1 MSLALRPIG
10 EKEMY
15 QTLSLE
21 LNFISKK
28 EISFTAKNKTNP
40 QAFVVVT

>member
-1 MSLALRPIG
+1 MLLALRPIG

-15 QTLSLE
+15 QTHSFE
-21 LNFISKK
+21 LDS
-28 EISFTAKNKTNP
+28 ISFTAKNKTNP